1 MFADIYFPNIV
12 VLVTI
17 PVFPPG
23 DHSFFPFVSC
33 VSSGIYAI
41 HKDLIHTAYCIV
53 QASMVG
59 LRKTIKAIRTMEQN
73 DREKIALFLF
83 GFEPGHFKQFSP
95 KLFENKTY
103 TRNVVEK
110 QSNQF
115 LGI

>member
-23 DHSFFPFVSC
+23 DHSFFPLSHVFP
-33 VSSGIYAI
+33 GIYAI

-73 DREKIALFLF
+73 DRENRIVFVWL
-83 GFEPGHFKQFSP
+83 
-95 KLFENKTY
+95 
-103 TRNVVEK
+103 
-110 QSNQF
+110 
-115 LGI
+115 